1 MANAIGL
8 FHTRLNVRKP
18 ILGAP
23 ELTLDLVVNTVTR
36 QVFGSARITQPTH
49 PVREFHADL
58 WGEFAELPFGPGGVN
73 QLSLHLDGNPSGR
86 TSELAET
93 FHLQALLAGDWA
105 QGNASY
111 RFFDNGHWTNLAS
124 VPVRQAPDVALQA
137 AANERLHE
145 VIRQLESA

>member
-1 MANAIGL
+1 MAIITGL
-8 FHTRLNVRKP
+8 FHTRLNVRLP

-23 ELTLDLVVNTVTR
+23 ELTLDLLVNTVNR
-36 QVFGSARITQPTH
+36 QVSGSAFITQPTH
-49 PVREFHADL
+49 PIREFHADV
-58 WGEFAELPFGPGGVN
+58 WGEFAALPFGQGGLE
-73 QLSLHLDGNPSGR
+73 QISLRLDGNPSGR

-93 FHLQALLAGDWA
+93 FHLQALLVADWG

-124 VPVRQAPDVALQA
+124 VPVRQAPDITLQNA
-137 AANERLHE
+137 GNARLHE